1 MYVTVLFSAFIDSAS
16 LSKEMWGFVLLI
28 ILISTSIL
36 FPYIFN
42 ILTFARNR
50 WTKIVYFKF
59 RFEQILDERES
70 E

>member
-1 MYVTVLFSAFIDSAS
+1 MYVTVLFSAFIDSAF

-28 ILISTSIL
+28 ILISIL

-50 WTKIVYFKF
+50 WTKLVYFKF
-59 RFEQILDERES
+59 CFEQILDERES